1 MNTYTIL
8 ALLLVVHML
17 KCVSCKR
24 EVTDNYIKFKCP
36 NCGREI
42 IRCHNC
48 REIAARY
55 TCPECGLEGP

>member
-1 MNTYTIL
+1 
-8 ALLLVVHML
+8 ML